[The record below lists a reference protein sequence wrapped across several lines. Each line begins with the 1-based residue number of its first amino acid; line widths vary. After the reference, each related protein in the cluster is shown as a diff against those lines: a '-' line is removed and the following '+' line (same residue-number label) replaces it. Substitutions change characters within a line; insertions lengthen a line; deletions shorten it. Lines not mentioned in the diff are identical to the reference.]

1 MDCILEAK
9 VPKRARYESY
19 LLQGEVW
26 CSHSSNR
33 SGCGVAE
40 QGWTTQFPGQMSSGW
55 IQDESGRGLGTECSR
70 PDPRVLSHNPEES
83 GKFKA
88 PQKFFSSNTSPASG
102 FLILSQ
108 PGAGK
113 RGELAA
119 GQASSKENS
128 MSLKPQTAGG
138 AAP

>member
-9 VPKRARYESY
+9 VPKRARYDGY

-55 IQDESGRGLGTECSR
+55 IQDESGRGLGTECSG
-70 PDPRVLSHNPEES
+70 PDPSALSRNPEES

-88 PQKFFSSNTSPASG
+88 PRKFSPQTLLQLSG
-102 FLILSQ
+102 FLILS
-108 PGAGK
+108 PAWGRKA
-113 RGELAA
+113 R
-119 GQASSKENS
+119 
-128 MSLKPQTAGG
+128 
-138 AAP
+138 